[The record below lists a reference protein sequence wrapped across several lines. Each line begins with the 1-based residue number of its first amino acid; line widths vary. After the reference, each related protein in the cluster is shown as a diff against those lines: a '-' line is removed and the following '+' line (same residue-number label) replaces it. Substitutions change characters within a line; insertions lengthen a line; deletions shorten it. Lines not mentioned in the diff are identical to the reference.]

1 MRRPVGSNIRPGSA
15 VFNWNAVSTTR
26 VPLLVT
32 TGAALEELEPAAA
45 PGEPATED
53 PAAALEVLVDVAVLL
68 LLLLHA
74 ATLTTKEAATAPA
87 VHLRMRI

>member
-32 TGAALEELEPAAA
+32 TGAALEELDPAAA

-53 PAAALEVLVDVAVLL
+53 PAAALELLVDVAVL

-87 VHLRMRI
+87 VHLRIRI